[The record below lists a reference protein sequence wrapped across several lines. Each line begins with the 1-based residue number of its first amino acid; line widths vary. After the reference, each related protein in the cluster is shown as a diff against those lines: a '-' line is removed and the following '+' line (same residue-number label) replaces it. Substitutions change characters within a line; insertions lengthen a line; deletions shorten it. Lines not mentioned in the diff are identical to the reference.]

1 MKDETEPTPMMATQ
15 MMGEVGISIDGVKKQ
30 ALRLITLLQSET
42 FGPNVADVVADGV
55 AILGFIAQRNVVGIL
70 AMLRQAQI
78 NVSEVVDEIRRVFEI

>member
-1 MKDETEPTPMMATQ
+1 MKETEPTPMMATP

-42 FGPNVADVVADGV
+42 FGPNVADVVADGI
-55 AILGFIAQRNVVGIL
+55 AIIGFIASRNVVGIL
-70 AMLRQAQI
+70 AMLRQAQV